1 MSQVGYFKPNLMK
14 RHDAGREKT
23 DGYGIVKQSASH
35 VDDDD
40 DDMHITKA
48 KAMVIAKLSI

>member
-14 RHDAGREKT
+14 HHDAGREKT
-23 DGYGIVKQSASH
+23 DGYGVVKQSASH

-40 DDMHITKA
+40 DMHISKA